1 MYPSTAVP
9 PRHLAVARPPRRLLT
24 DPAGLFA
31 ELARLSL
38 PRGHYVVCGSAA
50 LYVRGLRARMGDLD
64 VLARG
69 AAWDVVLS
77 LGIAPATAPSGH
89 GQVIHHPTLAI
100 EFVDRWTPGWPTD
113 DLIDSAD
120 LIDGFPVMRLGDVLA
135 WKERAYRLKD
145 QPDITAIHDLQRRWK
160 AVPALSRA
168 AGRSTPP
175 VAPHQ
180 LPAPPRSFTGRARRL
195 AALSEAMRAPAGP
208 GGTVAISAISGVGKT
223 SSGSFHGTRAAQ
235 ALMAVLP
242 ESRPRPSGGYRAAL
256 VKLLT
261 DPGQFALE
269 IDHAEGLI
277 GQIED
282 ALDVSGWDI
291 TRKEGPDR
299 ETRPISKVMRTGPRR
314 DSQPAGAGGVRT
326 SL

>member
-1 MYPSTAVP
+1 MAAP
-9 PRHLAVARPPRRLLT
+9 PRHLAVAQPPRNLLT

-77 LGIAPATAPSGH
+77 LGIAPTAAPSHH

-135 WKERAYRLKD
+135 WKEHAHRLKD
-145 QPDITAIHDLQRRWK
+145 QPDITAIHKLQRLWT
-160 AVPALSRA
+160 AVPALAGAVERA
-168 AGRSTPP
+168 ARPVTPRQP
-175 VAPHQ
+175 
-180 LPAPPRSFTGRARRL
+180 PAPPRSFTGRARPL
-195 AALSEAMRAPAGP
+195 AAFSEALHAPSDP
-208 GGTVAISAISGVGKT
+208 RGTAAISAISG
-223 SSGSFHGTRAAQ
+223 
-235 ALMAVLP
+235 
-242 ESRPRPSGGYRAAL
+242 YRAAL
-256 VKLLT
+256 VELLA

-282 ALDVSGWDI
+282 VLDAAGWDI
-291 TRKEGPDR
+291 TRRITGGLCMSDIPGKNSPDALRTRRGSCRSRCSSCSPRTR
-299 ETRPISKVMRTGPRR
+299 EP
-314 DSQPAGAGGVRT
+314 
-326 SL
+326 